1 MRKLVVLAVIAVA
14 LVAGDFFLKG
24 VAESRIAAELESSF
38 DPSGETT
45 VELSGFPFVLHLL
58 QGTIPAV
65 EVTSTSLQRGRLRFS
80 DVQMTLQDVRFSLS
94 EVMNGHVGSIAIRD
108 GRGRGSLRA
117 AAVTKLFD
125 ALDAAVSV
133 ELDSGLVRAQ
143 VGPVETEA
151 HLGIEDGQLVLSFDS
166 INRTFHVDLPSLGGG
181 IEYRSVRID
190 GTNVVVQFSLQNA
203 RLIDIRRR

>member
-1 MRKLVVLAVIAVA
+1 MRKLIVLAIVFGV

-38 DPSGETT
+38 DPSGETN
-45 VELSGFPFVLHLL
+45 VELSGFPFALHLL
-58 QGTIPAV
+58 KGTIPAV
-65 EVTSTSLQRGRLRFS
+65 EVTSTSLKRGRLRFS

-94 EVMNGHVGSIAIRD
+94 EVMDGEVGSIAIRD

-117 AAVTKLFD
+117 EAVTKLFD
-125 ALDAAVSV
+125 ALDAAVSI

-143 VGPVETEA
+143 VGPVET
-151 HLGIEDGQLVLSFDS
+151 
-166 INRTFHVDLPSLGGG
+166 SLGGG